1 MGTPGAEL
9 VSVATIGESVADGAG
24 ADGSGGSMVAAS
36 VTAGTADPVTLAST
50 VPAIAV
56 SSGTG
61 GTSVGLEVERLQASP
76 PAKSAAAAI
85 PIRNRS
91 PCISL
96 MVIGLSVV

>member
-9 VSVATIGESVADGAG
+9 VSVANTGGSVGDGAG
-24 ADGSGGSMVAAS
+24 SDGSDGATVAAS
-36 VTAGTADPVTLAST
+36 VMTGTADPVTLAAT
-50 VPAIAV
+50 VPAMAV
-56 SSGTG
+56 SSGTAG
-61 GTSVGLEVERLQASP
+61 ASVGLEVERLQASP